1 MEPSDGE
8 PTTEDTELSILQ
20 GGSDEDEG
28 DSTAAQQEQ
37 AQKDSVDTDKHSQ
50 KPSEEAGYTKG
61 N

>member
-1 MEPSDGE
+1 MD
-8 PTTEDTELSILQ
+8 DTGSSLLQ
-20 GGSDEDEG
+20 GDSDEDKGDSDEDEG